1 MKITDT
7 NKIQAA
13 NAKFQPSADGA
24 YATCRCLPGQY
35 AQENQQEW
43 AERGTID
50 GKAATVFYIF
60 ENSEAEVEDGAD
72 MPFDVDHIT
81 HIEIEEEEE
90 A

>member
-1 MKITDT
+1 MKITDPNEIKT
-7 NKIQAA
+7 AK
-13 NAKFQPSADGA
+13 AKFKLSADGA
-24 YATCRCLPGQY
+24 YATCRSLPGQY

-50 GKAATVFYIF
+50 GKDAKVFYLF

-72 MPFDVDHIT
+72 MPFDAEHIT
-81 HIEIEEEEE
+81 HIEIEDE

>member
-7 NKIQAA
+7 NEIKAA
-13 NAKFQPSADGA
+13 NTKFQPSTYGA

-50 GKAATVFYIF
+50 GKQAWVYYIF
-60 ENSEAEVEDGAD
+60 ENSEAEVDDLENI
-72 MPFDVDHIT
+72 PFDADHIS
-81 HIEIEEEEE
+81 HIEIED
-90 A
+90 